1 MAKSSVTIWEVGATY
16 SITFAWSHE
25 HKFYYIFINL
35 EVVNGVHGHIY
46 LRLIDIYKLL
56 RASIAA
62 VVNIMPFYHIKSL
75 LYYFTTSFYN
85 ISFYQMFYI
94 FTTSFKYY
102 ILILILSFLY
112 NLFHGNISILFQIS
126 MVTFQTKLLILFF
139 FFGRNRPACL
149 GFKQYCYFFYFFFIF

>member
-1 MAKSSVTIWEVGATY
+1 MLFRS
-16 SITFAWSHE
+16 
-25 HKFYYIFINL
+25 
-35 EVVNGVHGHIY
+35 
-46 LRLIDIYKLL
+46 LL
-56 RASIAA
+56 HQK
-62 VVNIMPFYHIKSL
+62 PTLLFYHIIL
-75 LYYFTTSFYN
+75 QYL
-85 ISFYQMFYI
+85 IYQMFYI

-149 GFKQYCYFFYFFFIF
+149 GFKQYCYFFYFFFLFFRNRPACLGFKQYSSIFFFFLRNRPACLGFKQYS

>member
-1 MAKSSVTIWEVGATY
+1 MKYV
-16 SITFAWSHE
+16 
-25 HKFYYIFINL
+25 
-35 EVVNGVHGHIY
+35 
-46 LRLIDIYKLL
+46 
-56 RASIAA
+56 RASVAA

-112 NLFHGNISILFQIS
+112 YLFQRQHFLLFQIPT
-126 MVTFQTKLLILFF
+126 VTFQKKLLILFF
-139 FFGRNRPACL
+139 FFLGRNRPACL
-149 GFKQYCYFFYFFFIF
+149 GFKQYCYLFFFLKKPANLGFIERTSMGIK